1 MSRAAK
7 VVASVAVDELTE
19 RQARAEHKR
28 LGEEIAHHD
37 KLYHEQDSPEISDA
51 DYDKLRQRL
60 KSIEERFLQFVDMF
74 SPTQRVAPT
83 PTTAFAKVKH
93 ARPMLSLDNAFSEE
107 DLQAFFDRLRR
118 ALERETDLK
127 PDAEIALACEP
138 KIDGLS
144 ISLRYENGV
153 FAVGA
158 TRGDGT
164 TGEDVTAN
172 LRTVKDIP
180 HKLKGKFPKAIDV
193 RGEIYMERKAF
204 GEMNK
209 RQEAAGEKVFA
220 NPRNAA
226 AGSLR
231 QLDAGITA
239 TRPLRFFAYAWGE
252 AEPRSWKTHSEYLK
266 LLRDWGFRVN
276 PLSKLCRTPEQVRE
290 FYRKMSAERPSLPY
304 DIDGVVYKVDRIDW
318 QERLGF
324 VSRAPRWAMAHKFPA
339 EQARTRLNDI
349 FIQVGRTGALTPVA
363 DLEPVNVGGVMVARA
378 TLHNAD
384 EIERLDV
391 RKGDMVIVQRAGDVI
406 PQVLG
411 YVPEERPK
419 GTRKFQ
425 FPTHCPCSLKTK
437 VQSEEGGV
445 VRRCS
450 GGLECPF
457 QQVER
462 LRHFVS
468 RNCFDIEGLGG
479 THIENFW
486 RDGLLKVPGDIFRLS
501 KRVDEIRKR
510 EGWGDLSV
518 RNLVAAIE
526 VRRTISLDRFINA
539 IGIPLIGEATAKI
552 LAQEYGD
559 ADGWLAE
566 MLQAAHERKK
576 KSDAVKKEKAAAEVG
591 PSYGRLCNVEQI
603 GVTTA
608 DAMCAFF
615 GEGHTVAILR
625 DLPKELA
632 VQPVEQRT
640 HGVGLAGEGDEG
652 LFLRQRFHLERHL
665 RDDAKRAERA
675 NEELAQIVAG
685 DVLDDAAAG
694 LDLVALVVDGA
705 DAEDVV
711 AQRAEAVATRAAG
724 VDGEGAAE
732 RGAIRVGHV
741 DRQPLVFDGE
751 G

>member
-7 VVASVAVDELTE
+7 FKAALAVDEMTE

-28 LGEEIAHHD
+28 LAEDIAHHD
-37 KLYHEQDSPEISDA
+37 KLYHEKDAPEISDA

-60 KSIEERFLQFVDMF
+60 KAIEERFPQLVDMF
-74 SPTQRVAPT
+74 SPTQIVAPM

-93 ARPMLSLDNAFSEE
+93 ARPMLSLDNAFAEE
-107 DLQAFFDRLRR
+107 DLQAFLERVRR
-118 ALERETDLK
+118 ALERDIDLAK
-127 PDAEIALACEP
+127 DAEIALACEP

-144 ISLRYENGV
+144 ISLRYEDGELT
-153 FAVGA
+153 VGA

-180 HKLKGKFPKAIDV
+180 HTLKGRPPKAIDV

-204 GEMNK
+204 QEMNR
-209 RQEAAGEKVFA
+209 RQEEAGDKIFA

-231 QLDAGITA
+231 QLDSSITA
-239 TRPLRFFAYAWGE
+239 GRPLRFFAYAWGE
-252 AEPRSWKTHSEYLK
+252 AEPRTWKTHSDYLK
-266 LLRDWGFRVN
+266 VLKDWGFRVN
-276 PLSKLCRTPEQVRE
+276 PLSKLCRTAEQALAY
-290 FYRKMSAERPSLPY
+290 YRKMGEERPSLPY

-324 VSRAPRWAMAHKFPA
+324 VSRAPRWAIAHKFPA

-349 FIQVGRTGALTPVA
+349 LIQVGRTGALTPVA

-391 RKGDMVIVQRAGDVI
+391 RVGDMVIVQRAGDVI

-411 YVPEERPK
+411 YVPEERP
-419 GTRKFQ
+419 RKTEKFH
-425 FPTHCPCSLKTK
+425 FPTHCPCPLKTK
-437 VQSEEGGV
+437 VASEEGGV

-479 THIENFW
+479 THIENFFN
-486 RDGLLKVPGDIFRLS
+486 DGLLKVPGDIFRLTAH
-501 KRVDEIRKR
+501 VDIIKKR
-510 EGWGDLSV
+510 EGWGDLSA

-526 VRRTISLDRFINA
+526 ARRTISLDRLINS

-559 ADGWLAE
+559 ADTWLAE
-566 MLQAAHERKK
+566 MLAASRERKK
-576 KSDAVKKEKAAAEVG
+576 HPDGVKKEKAAETVG

-608 DAMCAFF
+608 DAMCTFF
-615 GEGHTVAILR
+615 SEGHTVEIIR
-625 DLPKELA
+625 DLLKQLT
-632 VQPVEQRT
+632 VQPVERR
-640 HGVGLAGEGDEG
+640 VVAADAK
-652 LFLRQRFHLERHL
+652 L
-665 RDDAKRAERA
+665 RDKIVVFTGELSTLTRDAAKAQA
-675 NEELAQIVAG
+675 EELGAKVTDSVSKKTSLVVVGENAGSKARKAAELGVQTMTEEEWLKLVAG
-685 DVLDDAAAG
+685 
-694 LDLVALVVDGA
+694 
-705 DAEDVV
+705 
-711 AQRAEAVATRAAG
+711 
-724 VDGEGAAE
+724 
-732 RGAIRVGHV
+732 
-741 DRQPLVFDGE
+741 
-751 G
+751 

>member
-1 MSRAAK
+1 MSKAAK
-7 VVASVAVDELTE
+7 VVAAIAPDDLTE
-19 RQARAEHKR
+19 RQGRAEQKR
-28 LGEEIAHHD
+28 LADEIAHHD
-37 KLYHEQDSPEISDA
+37 KLYHEKDDPEISDA
-51 DYDKLRQRL
+51 EYDKLRLRL
-60 KSIEERFLQFVDMF
+60 KAIEAKFPQLVDMF

-83 PTTAFAKVKH
+83 PTTAFAKVRH

-107 DLQAFFDRLRR
+107 EFQAFHDRVRR
-118 ALERETDLK
+118 ALVREYDLA
-127 PDAEIALACEP
+127 PEDEIALACEP

-144 ISLRYENGV
+144 ISLRYEDGV
-153 FAVGA
+153 FTTGA

-164 TGEDVTAN
+164 TGEDVTPN

-180 HKLKGKFPKAIDV
+180 HTLKGKPPKSIEI

-204 GEMNK
+204 DEMNR
-209 RQEAAGEKVFA
+209 RQEAAEEKTFA

-231 QLDAGITA
+231 QLDPEITA

-252 AEPRSWKTHSEYLK
+252 AEPRTWKTHSEYLK
-266 LLRDWGFRVN
+266 LLKGWGFKVN
-276 PLSKLCRTPEQVRE
+276 PQSKLCRTPEQVLAYYKE
-290 FYRKMSAERPSLPY
+290 MAAERPSLPY

-324 VSRAPRWAMAHKFPA
+324 VSRAPRWATAHKFPA

-349 FIQVGRTGALTPVA
+349 VIQVGRTGALTPVA

-391 RKGDMVIVQRAGDVI
+391 RVGDMVTIQRAGDVI

-411 YVPEERPK
+411 FVPEERPK
-419 GTRKFQ
+419 KTKKFE
-425 FPTHCPCSLKTK
+425 FPERCPCPLKTPVK
-437 VQSEEGGV
+437 SEEGGV

-479 THIENFW
+479 THIENFFN
-486 RDGLLKVPGDIFRLS
+486 DGLLKVPGDIFRLP
-501 KRVDEIRKR
+501 KRIDEIKKR

-526 VRRTISLDRFINA
+526 ARKTISLDRFINA
-539 IGIPLIGEATAKI
+539 IGIPLIGEATAKL

-559 ADGWLAE
+559 TDIWLAE
-566 MLQAAHERKK
+566 MLAATKERRKK
-576 KSDAVKKEKAAAEVG
+576 PDPVKKEKAAAEVG
-591 PSYGRLCNVEQI
+591 ESYGRLCNIEQI

-608 DAMCAFF
+608 DAMCVFF
-615 GEGHTVAILR
+615 GEGHTVDIIKDLR
-625 DLPKELA
+625 KQLTIE
-632 VQPVEQRT
+632 
-640 HGVGLAGEGDEG
+640 GVTRRVVA
-652 LFLRQRFHLERHL
+652 
-665 RDDAKRAERA
+665 DDAPLKDKIVVFTGELSTMTRDAAKARAE
-675 NEELAQIVAG
+675 ELGAKVTDSVSKKTSIVVVGENAG
-685 DVLDDAAAG
+685 SKA
-694 LDLVALVVDGA
+694 
-705 DAEDVV
+705 
-711 AQRAEAVATRAAG
+711 RK
-724 VDGEGAAE
+724 AAE
-732 RGAIRVGHV
+732 LGVQTLSEEEWVKLSR
-741 DRQPLVFDGE
+741 
-751 G
+751 

>member
-7 VVASVAVDELTE
+7 VVASIPVDDLTE

-28 LGEEIAHHD
+28 LAEEIARHD
-37 KLYHEQDSPEISDA
+37 KLYHEQDAPEISDA
-51 DYDKLRQRL
+51 EYDKLRQRL
-60 KSIEERFLQFVDMF
+60 KAIEERLPELTDSL

-83 PTTAFAKVKH
+83 PTTAFAKVRH
-93 ARPMLSLDNAFSEE
+93 VRPMLSLDNAFTDEE
-107 DLQAFFDRLRR
+107 LQAFFDRVRR
-118 ALERETDLK
+118 GLERETDLK
-127 PDAEIALACEP
+127 PDAEIAFACEP
-138 KIDGLS
+138 KIDGLT
-144 ISLRYENGV
+144 ISLRYEDGAFV
-153 FAVGA
+153 VGA

-180 HKLKGKFPKAIDV
+180 HKLKGRVPKAFDV

-204 GEMNK
+204 QQMNE
-209 RQEAAGEKVFA
+209 RQEAAGEKAFA

-231 QLDAGITA
+231 QLDPEITA

-252 AEPRSWKTHSEYLK
+252 AEPRWWKTHSEYLK
-266 LLRDWGFRVN
+266 LLKDWGFKVN
-276 PLSKLCRTPEQVRE
+276 PLSKLCRTPDQVRE
-290 FYRKMSAERPSLPY
+290 FYRQMAIERPSLPY
-304 DIDGVVYKVDRIDW
+304 DIDGVVYKIDRIDW

-324 VSRAPRWAMAHKFPA
+324 VSRAPRWAIAHKFPA
-339 EQARTRLNDI
+339 EQARTRLNGVLI
-349 FIQVGRTGALTPVA
+349 SVGRTGALTPVA

-406 PQVLG
+406 PQILG

-425 FPTHCPCSLKTK
+425 FPTECPCPLKTK
-437 VQSEEGGV
+437 VQSAEGGV
-445 VRRCS
+445 VRRCT

-486 RDGLLKVPGDIFRLS
+486 RDGLLKVPGDIFRLP
-501 KRVDEIRKR
+501 RRAEEIRKR

-526 VRRTISLDRFINA
+526 ARRTISLDRFINA
-539 IGIPLIGEATAKI
+539 IGIPMIGEATAKI

-559 ADGWLAE
+559 AEAWLEE
-566 MLQAAHERKK
+566 MLKAAKERRKK
-576 KSDAVKKEKAAAEVG
+576 PDAAKKEKATDEVG
-591 PSYGRLCNVEQI
+591 PSYGRLCNVEQV

-608 DAMCAFF
+608 DAICGFF
-615 GEGHTVAILR
+615 TELHTVEVIR
-625 DLPKELA
+625 DLLKELT
-632 VQPVEQRT
+632 VQPVERR
-640 HGVGLAGEGDEG
+640 VVAA
-652 LFLRQRFHLERHL
+652 
-665 RDDAKRAERA
+665 DAKLKDKIVVFTGELSSMTREAAKARAEELGAKVTDSVSKKTSLVVVGENAGSKARKA
-675 NEELAQIVAG
+675 AELGIETLNEEQWLKLAS
-685 DVLDDAAAG
+685 
-694 LDLVALVVDGA
+694 
-705 DAEDVV
+705 
-711 AQRAEAVATRAAG
+711 
-724 VDGEGAAE
+724 
-732 RGAIRVGHV
+732 
-741 DRQPLVFDGE
+741 
-751 G
+751 

>member
-7 VVASVAVDELTE
+7 VVASVAVDDLTP

-28 LGEEIAHHD
+28 LVGEIAHHD

-60 KSIEERFLQFVDMF
+60 KAIEARLPELVDGA
-74 SPTQRVAPT
+74 SPTQMVAPT
-83 PTTAFAKVKH
+83 PTTAFAKVRH
-93 ARPMLSLDNAFSEE
+93 GRPMLSLDNAFSDEE
-107 DLQAFFDRLRR
+107 LQAFLDRVRR
-118 ALERETDLK
+118 GLERETDLA
-127 PDAEIALACEP
+127 PDAEIAFACEP

-144 ISLRYENGV
+144 ISLRYEDGE
-153 FAVGA
+153 FIVGA

-172 LRTVKDIP
+172 LRTVSDIP
-180 HKLKGKFPKAIDV
+180 HRLRGQPPRSIDV

-204 GEMNK
+204 QQMNE
-209 RQEAAGEKVFA
+209 RQESAGEKSFA

-231 QLDAGITA
+231 QLDAEITA
-239 TRPLRFFAYAWGE
+239 SRPLRFFAYAWGE
-252 AEPRSWKTHSEYLK
+252 AEPRSWKTHSEYLG
-266 LLRDWGFRVN
+266 LLKEWGFEVN
-276 PLSKLCRTPEQVRE
+276 PLSRLCRTADAVRE
-290 FYRKMSAERPSLPY
+290 FYRKTGAERPSLPY

-324 VSRAPRWAMAHKFPA
+324 VSRAPRWAIAHKFPA
-339 EQARTRLNDI
+339 EQARTRLNGI
-349 FIQVGRTGALTPVA
+349 LIQVGRTGALTPVA

-391 RKGDMVIVQRAGDVI
+391 RVGDMVIVQRAGDVI

-411 YVPEERPK
+411 HVPEERPK
-419 GTRKFQ
+419 RTHKFH
-425 FPTHCPCSLKTK
+425 FPTHCPCPLHSE
-437 VQSEEGGV
+437 VRSEEGGV
-445 VRRCS
+445 VRRCT

-486 RDGLLKVPGDIFRLS
+486 RDGLLKIPGDIFRLPA
-501 KRVDEIRKR
+501 RVDDLRKR

-526 VRRTISLDRFINA
+526 ARRTIALDRFINA

-552 LAQEYGD
+552 LAQEYGE
-559 ADGWLAE
+559 ADTWLAE
-566 MLQAAHERKK
+566 MLRAAAERAKAA
-576 KSDAVKKEKAAAEVG
+576 DAVKKEKAAAEVG

-615 GEGHTVAILR
+615 GEGHTVDIIR
-625 DLPKELA
+625 DLLGQLT
-632 VQPVEQRT
+632 VQPVERRA
-640 HGVGLAGEGDEG
+640 VAADAK
-652 LFLRQRFHLERHL
+652 L
-665 RDDAKRAERA
+665 RDKIVVFTGELASMTRDAAKARAE
-675 NEELAQIVAG
+675 ELGAKVT
-685 DVLDDAAAG
+685 DSVSKKTS
-694 LDLVALVVDGA
+694 LVVVG
-705 DAEDVV
+705 EN
-711 AQRAEAVATRAAG
+711 AG
-724 VDGEGAAE
+724 SKARKAAE
-732 RGAIRVGHV
+732 LGIQTMTEAEWLEFSSGN
-741 DRQPLVFDGE
+741 
-751 G
+751 